1 MNARPDLSIDIT
13 VGLDHLRR
21 LDARGMHQLAALHPE
36 GNEKR
41 FITFCLDP
49 TGEARATSFL
59 REFGSRCNV
68 YYSAN
73 EVRLDL
79 GDKRAKKADIQTVRM
94 VIADLDPAKNVVLTP
109 EVLARERERLETVRE
124 RVACEDE
131 CFYSFAVDSGG
142 GLQLGWLLDEK
153 LPASRFAD
161 LAEDQT
167 RGILRHLGAE
177 ESTTDITRLCR
188 LPGTLNFPTEAKR
201 RQGRNEVTPAR
212 VIEYIGNSNTT
223 LEELAHWAAPVEAS
237 RKARATGDAG
247 EIDLDM
253 DAVEA
258 AYGVGAVPPWLQL
271 KLDDLRERDRK
282 FDRLWLG
289 DKSAIGGSDTTR
301 SGFLYSLA
309 SRLRRTGQFSPT
321 EFAQLAAIWDHG
333 PEDVDGRQLARA
345 WVRNHSVAAEEEFTA
360 VPEVASLGLHVDWV
374 ASFDVNEL
382 PKREFCVGRFVAKQ
396 YVSALVSPPGV
407 GKTTFLLMM
416 AVAVATGR
424 SEIVG
429 FDIPKRER
437 VFLFN
442 QEDELAELKR
452 RLAAVMTQFDVG
464 WPDLMIDGRP
474 ALALGS
480 GADKALMFARKD
492 GEHVVRSRDA
502 IDVEAFIKENGV
514 GLAIFD
520 PFVELHPVDENNN
533 VEIAAVGRIFRRIA
547 VNGRCGVVLAHHTRK
562 PPNAANRESYAGD
575 MDAARGAG
583 ALNGVA
589 RMGATLYGIDAATAK
604 KYGIRDEEKNRYIRF
619 DDGKANMSL
628 LSGEPRFF
636 RREGVVIGGLG
647 GEEVGVLVP
656 VKLTRAKTA
665 TESSSD
671 ENTRIRDAVADLL
684 KTADAKRM
692 TIKSVAEELIDTGL
706 AELVSPEALRKRLG
720 RMFEK
725 PQHYENGASVRSET
739 ARKTGKQGRELY
751 LILDIADDET

>member
-1 MNARPDLSIDIT
+1 MRS
-13 VGLDHLRR
+13 
-21 LDARGMHQLAALHPE
+21 
-36 GNEKR
+36 
-41 FITFCLDP
+41 
-49 TGEARATSFL
+49 
-59 REFGSRCNV
+59 
-68 YYSAN
+68 
-73 EVRLDL
+73 DL
-79 GDKRAKKADIQTVRM
+79 GDKRAKKADIQSVRM

-131 CFYSFAVDSGG
+131 CFYSFAIDSGG
-142 GLQLGWLLDEK
+142 GVQLGWLLEEK
-153 LPASRFAD
+153 QPAAEFAD
-161 LAEDQT
+161 LAENQT

-188 LPGTLNFPTEAKR
+188 LPGTLNFPTAAKR
-201 RQGRNEVTPAR
+201 RQGRNEVTAAR

-223 LEELAHWAAPVEAS
+223 LEELADWASPVEPS
-237 RKARATGDAG
+237 RKASATANDAN
-247 EIDLDM
+247 IDLDM
-253 DAVEA
+253 GVVEA
-258 AYGVGAVPPWLQL
+258 AHGDGAVPPEL
-271 KLDDLRERDRK
+271 KLKLEDLRERDRK

-301 SGFLYSLA
+301 SAFLFALA
-309 SRLRRTGQFSPT
+309 GRLRRSGKFSPT
-321 EFAQLAAIWDHG
+321 EFGQLAAIWEHG
-333 PEDVDGRQLARA
+333 PEDADARQLARA
-345 WVRNHSVAAEEEFTA
+345 WSRNHSVAAEEEFTA
-360 VPEVASLGLHVDWV
+360 VPEAATSAFAANWVD
-374 ASFDVNEL
+374 SFDVNEL

-452 RLAAVMTQFDVG
+452 RLAAVMAQFDVG
-464 WPDLMIDGRP
+464 WPDLMIDSRP

-502 IDVEAFIKENGV
+502 IDVEAFIKENGI

-665 TESSSD
+665 TERSYD
-671 ENTRIRDAVADLL
+671 ENTRIRDAVAGLL
-684 KTADAKRM
+684 KTAGAKRM

-706 AELVSPEALRKRLG
+706 AELVSSEALRKRLG
-720 RMFEK
+720 RMFET
-725 PQHYENGASVRSET
+725 PQHYENGDSVRSET

-751 LILDIADDET
+751 LILEIADNET

>member
-1 MNARPDLSIDIT
+1 MNARPGFSVDIS
-13 VGLDHLRR
+13 VGLEHLRR
-21 LDARGMHQLAALHPE
+21 LDAKGIHQLAALHPE

-41 FITFCLDP
+41 FITFRLDA
-49 TGEARATSFL
+49 TGEVRAAAFL
-59 REFGSRCNV
+59 REFGPSCNV

-73 EVRLDL
+73 EVRSDL
-79 GDKRAKKADIQTVRM
+79 GDKRAKKADIQSVRM
-94 VIADLDPAKNVVLTP
+94 VIADLDPAKDVILTP
-109 EVLARERERLETVRE
+109 EVLARERERLESIRE
-124 RVACEDE
+124 CVACEDE

-142 GLQLGWLLDEK
+142 GVQLGWLLDEK
-153 LPASRFAD
+153 LPASRFAE

-188 LPGTLNFPTEAKR
+188 LPGTLNFPTAAKR
-201 RQGRNEVTPAR
+201 RQGRNEVAPAR

-223 LEELAHWAAPVEAS
+223 LEELADWVAPVAAS
-237 RKARATGDAG
+237 RKAGVTANDA
-247 EIDLDM
+247 EIDIDM
-253 DAVEA
+253 EAVEA
-258 AYGVGAVPPWLQL
+258 ARSDGSIPADLQL
-271 KLDDLRERDRK
+271 KLDNLREQDRK

-301 SGFLYSLA
+301 SAFLFALA
-309 SRLRRTGQFSPT
+309 GRLRRTGQFNPT
-321 EFAQLAAIWDHG
+321 EFAQLAVIWDHG
-333 PEDVDGRQLARA
+333 PEDVDARQLARA
-345 WVRNHSVAAEEEFTA
+345 WVRNHSVAAKEEFEA
-360 VPEVASLGLHVDWV
+360 VAETPSSSLLADWV
-374 ASFDVNEL
+374 HAFDVTEL
-382 PKREFCVGRFVAKQ
+382 PKREFVVGRFVAKQ

-416 AVAVATGR
+416 ALAVVTGR

-429 FDIPKRER
+429 FDIPKREL

-452 RLAAVMTQFDVG
+452 RLAALMTQFDVG
-464 WPDLMIDGRP
+464 WPDLLIAGRP
-474 ALALGS
+474 ALAMAS

-492 GEHVVRSRDA
+492 GEHVIRSRDA
-502 IDVEAFIKENGV
+502 IDVEAFIKENGI

-562 PPNAANRESYAGD
+562 PPNAANRDSYAGD

-589 RMGATLYGIDAATAK
+589 RMGATLYGIDVATAK
-604 KYGIRDEEKNRYIRF
+604 KYGIRDEEKHRYIRF

-636 RREGVVIGGLG
+636 RREGVVIGGPG

-656 VKLTRAKTA
+656 VKLSRTKTSA
-665 TESSSD
+665 ETTSD
-671 ENTRIRDAVADLL
+671 ENARIRDAVASLL
-684 KTADAKRM
+684 RTADGRRM
-692 TIKSVAEELIDTGL
+692 TVKTVADELIDTGL

-720 RMFEK
+720 RMFEQ
-725 PQHYENGASVRSET
+725 PQHYENGDQVRSEN
-739 ARKTGKQGRELY
+739 AREKGKQGRALQ
-751 LILDIADDET
+751 LVLDIADNET

>member
-1 MNARPDLSIDIT
+1 MNPRSDLSVDVS
-13 VGLDHLRR
+13 VGLEHLKK
-21 LDARGMHQLAALHPE
+21 LDANGVHQLAALHPE
-36 GNEKR
+36 GEEKR
-41 FITFCLDP
+41 FITFRLDAAG
-49 TGEARATSFL
+49 TRRATAFL
-59 REFGSRCNV
+59 REFGPSHNL

-73 EVRLDL
+73 ELRPDL
-79 GDKRAKKADIQTVRM
+79 GDRRAKKADIQNVRM
-94 VIADLDPAKNVVLTP
+94 VIADLDPAKDVLLTP
-109 EVLARERERLETVRE
+109 EVLARERERLEAIRE

-142 GLQLGWLLDEK
+142 GVQLGWLLDEK
-153 LPASRFAD
+153 LPASEFAD
-161 LAEDQT
+161 LAENQT

-188 LPGTLNFPTEAKR
+188 LPGTLNFPTAAKR
-201 RQGRNEVTPAR
+201 RQGRNEVTSAR
-212 VIEYIGNSNTT
+212 VVEYIGNSNTT
-223 LEELAHWAAPVEAS
+223 LEELADWAPPVEPS
-237 RKARATGDAG
+237 RKAGGTANEA
-247 EIDLDM
+247 EIDIDM
-253 DAVEA
+253 EAVE
-258 AYGVGAVPPWLQL
+258 VTRDDGAIPSDLQL
-271 KLDDLRERDRK
+271 KLDDLREQDRK
-282 FDRLWLG
+282 FERLWLG

-301 SGFLYSLA
+301 SAFLFALA
-309 SRLRRTGQFSPT
+309 GRLRRSGKFSPT
-321 EFAQLAAIWDHG
+321 EFAQLAAIWQHG
-333 PEDVDGRQLARA
+333 PEDADARQLARA
-345 WVRNHSVAAEEEFTA
+345 WLRNHSVAAEEEFSA
-360 VPEVASLGLHVDWV
+360 VPEVATSALDANWVD
-374 ASFDVNEL
+374 SFDVNEL

-424 SEIVG
+424 GEIVG

-452 RLAAVMTQFDVG
+452 RLAAVMAQYDVG

-502 IDVEAFIKENGV
+502 IDVEAFIKANGI

-604 KYGIRDEEKNRYIRF
+604 RYAIRDEEKHRYIRF

-671 ENTRIRDAVADLL
+671 ENTRIRDAVASLL
-684 KTADAKRM
+684 KTADGRRK

-720 RMFEK
+720 RMFET
-725 PQHYENGASVRSET
+725 PQHYDNGDSVRSET
-739 ARKTGKQGRELY
+739 ARKTGKQGRELH
-751 LILDIADDET
+751 LVLEIADIET